1 MDRLDAMAAF
11 VTAVDEGSL
20 AAAARRLG
28 YSPAAITRAIASL
41 EDRLGAQLLHRTTRA
56 LRLTL
61 LGETYLVTCR
71 QVLDELQQ
79 AELGA
84 AADQDTPRGLLTLTA
99 PVLFGRLRVR
109 PVLDR
114 FLNKNPAVQARLVLL
129 DRVVNLIDEGVDL
142 AVRLAHL
149 PDSSLKATQLGE
161 VRRVLCASP
170 IYLERH
176 GVPQTPSELSSHACI
191 MSNEA
196 AAEPWS
202 FSHETGGRQR
212 ALQMAVVR
220 PRLIVNSAAAA
231 IDSALDGHGI
241 TRVMSY
247 QVASDI
253 VAGRLVR
260 LMAAYEPPPV
270 PVHFIMQADRS
281 MTAKLRAFIDVA
293 APVLRTDLMQVSQ
306 LMEAKLKS
314 SLAGIT
320 EEPCYVVDARSP
332 PNRLHLAR

>member
-11 VTAVDEGSL
+11 VVAVDEGSL

-28 YSPAAITRAIASL
+28 YSPAAVTRAIASL

-56 LRLTL
+56 LRLTS
-61 LGETYLVTCR
+61 LGETYLTTCR
-71 QVLDELQQ
+71 QVLDELQR
-79 AELGA
+79 AERGA

-114 FLNKNPAVQARLVLL
+114 FLDTNPAVQARLVLL
-129 DRVVNLIDEGVDL
+129 DRVVNLIDEGIDV

-149 PDSSLKATQLGE
+149 PDSSMVATHLGE

-170 IYLERH
+170 AYLERH
-176 GVPQTPSELSSHACI
+176 GMPHTPSELSSHACI

-202 FSHETGGRQR
+202 FAHDTGRRRGLQT
-212 ALQMAVVR
+212 ALIH
-220 PRLIVNSAAAA
+220 PRLIVNAAAAA
-231 IDSALDGHGI
+231 IDSALDGHGV

-247 QVASDI
+247 QVASDV
-253 VAGRLVR
+253 VAGRLV
-260 LMAAYEPPPV
+260 LLLVDYVPPPI
-270 PVHFIMQADRS
+270 PVHFVMQADLS
-281 MTAKLRAFIDVA
+281 MTAKLRAFIDFA
-293 APVLRTDLMQVSQ
+293 APLLRTDLMQISQ
-306 LMEAKLKS
+306 LIEVKLKS
-314 SLAGIT
+314 GGHS
-320 EEPCYVVDARSP
+320 
-332 PNRLHLAR
+332 

>member
-28 YSPAAITRAIASL
+28 YSPAAVTRAIASL

-56 LRLTL
+56 LRLTS
-61 LGETYLVTCR
+61 LGETYLTTCR
-71 QVLDELQQ
+71 QVLDELQR
-79 AELGA
+79 AERGA

-114 FLNKNPAVQARLVLL
+114 FLDANPAVQARLVLL
-129 DRVVNLIDEGVDL
+129 DRVVNLIDEGIDV

-149 PDSSLKATQLGE
+149 PDSSQVATQLGE

-170 IYLERH
+170 AYLERH

-191 MSNEA
+191 LSNEA

-202 FSHETGGRQR
+202 FAHEAAGRRR
-212 ALQMAVVR
+212 ALQMAVIH
-220 PRLIVNSAAAA
+220 PRLIVNAAAAA
-231 IDSALDGHGI
+231 IDSVLDGHGI

-247 QVASDI
+247 QVAADV
-253 VAGRLVR
+253 VAGRLV
-260 LMAAYEPPPV
+260 LLLTAYEPPPI
-270 PVHFIMQADRS
+270 PVHFVMQADRS
-281 MTAKLRAFIDVA
+281 MTAKLRAFIDFA
-293 APVLRTDLMQVSQ
+293 APLLRTDLTQISQ
-306 LMEAKLKS
+306 LIEAKSKS
-314 SLAGIT
+314 SGA
-320 EEPCYVVDARSP
+320 
-332 PNRLHLAR
+332 